1 MNIGKSKTEWFQYR
15 SSDNEAELA
24 KQQDEL
30 DSVGNFLAIVD
41 RHLEVPELTPEILRE
56 FVHHITVHE
65 RSGAYKKKFYTQDI
79 DVYFNYI
86 GMIQ

>member
-1 MNIGKSKTEWFQYR
+1 MNEYIAHLETEH
-15 SSDNEAELA
+15 A

-30 DSVGNFLAIVD
+30 NNVGNFLAFVD
-41 RHLEVPELTPEILRE
+41 RHLEVPELTPEILWE
-56 FVHHITVHE
+56 FVYHITVHE
-65 RSGAYKKKFYTQDI
+65 PSKAYKKKVYTQDI